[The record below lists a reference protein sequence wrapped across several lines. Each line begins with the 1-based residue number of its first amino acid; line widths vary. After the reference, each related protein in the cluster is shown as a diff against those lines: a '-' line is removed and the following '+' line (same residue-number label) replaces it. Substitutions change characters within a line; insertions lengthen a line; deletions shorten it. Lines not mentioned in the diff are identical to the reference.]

1 MQSLAEDA
9 RKLRAATVVQHL
21 SLRWTGSMC
30 ELSGKQMV
38 LCLLSSVLPGHQPS
52 HAGTQKVLCAEPFSV
67 VPTTQAHMK
76 GPSEAD
82 TQKPLCP
89 HVPGGQSPG
98 PVCLAPGVK
107 GR

>member
-1 MQSLAEDA
+1 ME
-9 RKLRAATVVQHL
+9 
-21 SLRWTGSMC
+21 
-30 ELSGKQMV
+30 

-82 TQKPLCP
+82 TQKALLGREASLASLPTCP
-89 HVPGGQSPG
+89 RRTEPWPRVPGSWSQGKVNREVP
-98 PVCLAPGVK
+98 LAQLW
-107 GR
+107 